1 MLLDDT
7 LRSLGV
13 PPETPRALAML
24 PLVEVAWADGIVQ
37 DEEREAIVR
46 LAAEHYQLGEDGT
59 LLLETWLTHRPSASY
74 LTRGRDTLL
83 ALVRAGRLG
92 LEVADED
99 VAQGVQDHA
108 LQVAKSAGGW
118 FGFRA
123 VDGAEK
129 EALTAIADA
138 FDALHDAHV
147 EPAGVDPD
155 FDPAEDDRTDPY
167 VPEVTGRFVRAEVPG
182 DLPTADRPSLVRLQT
197 RELLP
202 LTHLFTV
209 GRSRTNDLSL
219 PTDPLASRQHAQVLL
234 DGPRIVLRDLDSV
247 HGTWVDDERVV
258 ARRLFGGEV
267 IRIGSA
273 QLILVGTD

>member
-1 MLLDDT
+1 MTLDDT

-13 PPETPRALAML
+13 PPDAPRALAML
-24 PLVEVAWADGIVQ
+24 PLVEVAWADGIIQ

-46 LAAEHYQLGEDGT
+46 LAVEHYQLGEDGS
-59 LLLETWLTHRPSASY
+59 LLLETWLTHRPSEAYVS
-74 LTRGRDTLL
+74 RGRDALL
-83 ALVRAGRLG
+83 DLVRQGRLG

-99 VAQGVQDHA
+99 VARGVQDHA

-129 EALTAIADA
+129 AALEAIAKA

-147 EPAGVDPD
+147 GAGDGVPD
-155 FDPAEDDRTDPY
+155 FDPAEDDRTDPF
-167 VPEVTGRFVRAEVPG
+167 VPPVTGRYVRAEVPV
-182 DLPTADRPSLVRLQT
+182 DLPVAERPSLVRLDT
-197 RELLP
+197 REVLP

-234 DGPRIVLRDLDSV
+234 DGERVVLRDLDSV
-247 HGTWVDDERVV
+247 HGTWVDDERIV

-267 IRIGSA
+267 LRIGGC
-273 QLILVGTD
+273 QLVLIGC